1 MRYILFTLFLFPSLL
16 FADRIF
22 FKIAVDESSYSTF
35 EFSEIENVN
44 NNLHFIFS
52 KYQELY
58 FDITKTN
65 KEFYNIK
72 KKSNIKFNGKFVS
85 VYELFPIFNDRFMQ
99 VLWVN
104 KNCNCIVRK
113 EVYDLDGKLMYAYGH
128 SGEIP
133 ENHFERRDKYSKLVD
148 KEFQGYGYRGFDIRM
163 VKRLSNGAL
172 HILYDDGINNFSIF
186 KTTPAI
192 MKKDVKKIILGN
204 YVYSTNLDNS
214 TYTVVGTIP
223 YNEMINVIKFVK
235 DKKIDTKGGN

>member
-1 MRYILFTLFLFPSLL
+1 MKYIIFILFLLPNLL

-22 FKIAVDESSYSTF
+22 FKIAVDESHYSSF

-44 NNLHFIFS
+44 KNLHFIFS
-52 KYQELY
+52 KYQDLY
-58 FDITKTN
+58 FDINKTK

-72 KKSNIKFNGKFVS
+72 KKSNIKFNGKSVM
-85 VYELFPIFNDRFMQ
+85 VYELFPVFKDRFSQ
-99 VLWVN
+99 ILWVN
-104 KNCNCIVRK
+104 KNSIVRK

-128 SGEIP
+128 TGDMP
-133 ENHFERRDKYSKLVD
+133 ENEFEASNENEEFVK
-148 KEFQGYGYRGFDIRM
+148 KEFKNFGYRGFDIKM

-192 MKKDVKKIILGN
+192 MKKEVKRIILGN

-223 YNEMINVIKFVK
+223 YSEMNEVIKFIK
-235 DKKIDTKGGN
+235 DKKIDTKGGK